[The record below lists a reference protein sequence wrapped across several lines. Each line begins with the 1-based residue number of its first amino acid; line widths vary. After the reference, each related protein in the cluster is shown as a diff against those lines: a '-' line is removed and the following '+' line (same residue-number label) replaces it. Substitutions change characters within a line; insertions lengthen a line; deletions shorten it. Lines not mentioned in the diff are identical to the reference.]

1 MTIADFYPNLRH
13 RGVVIL
19 FMVNVCT
26 GADLL
31 AYTPVGL
38 SLRRFLAGQ
47 LQYQL
52 DIKLCIFSVTNPK
65 GHVLKIAKKCEIQI
79 FRICCH
85 VSDTLT

>member
-38 SLRRFLAGQ
+38 SLRRFFGWTG
-47 LQYQL
+47 
-52 DIKLCIFSVTNPK
+52 V
-65 GHVLKIAKKCEIQI
+65 V
-79 FRICCH
+79 
-85 VSDTLT
+85 